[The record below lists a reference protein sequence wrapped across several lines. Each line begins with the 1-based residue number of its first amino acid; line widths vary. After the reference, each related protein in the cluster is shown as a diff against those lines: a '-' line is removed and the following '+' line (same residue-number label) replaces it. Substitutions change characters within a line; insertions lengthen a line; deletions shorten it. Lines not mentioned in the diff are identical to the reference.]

1 MVLIIISVILALIT
15 MGFLGVKFVKEE
27 VEVVKY
33 GHATKET
40 IDKIE
45 FKFRKKMLLGLC
57 WLLMILFG
65 CFTTIGA
72 NKVGIVYNPLK
83 GGIQNYTLG
92 QGYKMKSPLTKVY
105 KIDTEVNEL
114 TFENISVQTNDSQ
127 YVNAIIKAQVKI
139 DSAQAFEYF
148 SKYRDKSLHD
158 ISSVLSA
165 TIQKQLETVTT
176 QYNIMDVLGAKRDE
190 IVNKSLELIQTELA
204 KDGVNVLRITLVD
217 TDAGAAIETAI
228 ANEAIAKK
236 EAETA
241 EYKKQKAELEGEAKV
256 IEAQKEKEANELI
269 SKTLTEELLLEQFIE
284 KWNGEL
290 PKVSGGNNLFDI
302 SSILGGN

>member
-1 MVLIIISVILALIT
+1 MFLIIMSVIFTLIT
-15 MGFLGVKFVKEE
+15 IGFLGVKFVKEE
-27 VEVVKY
+27 VEVVRY
-33 GHATKET
+33 GHATKE
-40 IDKIE
+40 IIEKPE
-45 FKFRKKMLLGLC
+45 FKFRKRMLLGLG
-57 WLLMILFG
+57 WLLLILFG
-65 CFTTIGA
+65 CFTNIGA
-72 NKVGIVYNPLK
+72 NRVGIVYNPFK
-83 GGIQNYTLG
+83 GGIQNYTLT
-92 QGYKMKSPLTKVY
+92 QGYKAKNPFTKIY

-127 YVNAIIKAQVKI
+127 YVSAIIKAQVKI
-139 DSAQAFEYF
+139 DSAKAFEYF
-148 SKYRDKSLHD
+148 SKYRDKSLND

-176 QYNIMDVLGAKRDE
+176 QYNIMDVLGSKRDE
-190 IVNKSLELIQTELA
+190 IVNKSLELIQAELA

-217 TDAGAAIETAI
+217 TDAGDAIETAI

-241 EYKKQKAELEGEAKV
+241 EYKKQKAELEGQAKV

-269 SKTLTEELLLEQFIE
+269 SKTLTDELLLEQFIE

-290 PKVSGGNNLFDI
+290 PKVSGGNNIFDI
-302 SSILGGN
+302 SSILGE